1 MFNKFK
7 IKIRNKNEIFA
18 LGLLIITTIAFTTFY
33 NFTKQKINNNY
44 KEVINNIY
52 FKKTVNHFF
61 DNLEP
66 KFKKISHIVNV
77 GETFDSILKE
87 HSIDNKEIQSI
98 KKNFLKK

>member
-7 IKIRNKNEIFA
+7 IKIKNRNEIFA
-18 LGLLIITTIAFTTFY
+18 LSLLIITTIAFTTFY

-66 KFKKISHIVNV
+66 KFKKISHLVKV
-77 GETFDSILKE
+77 DKTY
-87 HSIDNKEIQSI
+87 
-98 KKNFLKK
+98 KKI